1 MFKYVKTILK
11 YLFIVFIASCSW
23 TGMTRAN
30 VTVTS
35 TSVDVIQQNTP
46 QQGDTSTVTTT
57 TTNTTTTTTVPGYN
71 QNVVSEQTTKTGDV
85 LTNSTFGTGGTY
97 SDDGWTMTGYDSHHG
112 GEAANYGGGNA
123 PGGSWATGL
132 DSKAEQSIS
141 VKDDGGL
148 TQAEI
153 NNGFKSELS
162 ADIWYWH
169 NYGSNTTTMTQTITG
184 ASGNVTTQERIISGK
199 NASNTNNI
207 FVNYSD
213 TYINTGNTET
223 DYTIKVTIFNAGTGY
238 HGGHWGPDID
248 DVELDIE
255 YNEITT
261 QWVAP
266 VTTSNTVITES
277 VSTAVVFCWEKTPS
291 TCPDEGITDITD
303 DIFDDLETVED
314 TIEER
319 FEEEDAYFDTEI
331 EFFEEEVYVIE
342 DEAFEETFE
351 TSIVEE
357 DIEDMFAGVFD
368 GMEMGDIFDF
378 FETDNDMGSVDD
390 LNIEEETFTEMGFEE
405 PPMMEEFEEMSTELY
420 EELDMPM
427 DMFEALPPP
436 PMMETEMDMEMDM
449 YEELPPPPTMIET
462 EVDMDIDETQTTT
475 FQVIGEKPDMETGMD
490 IETEMDMDMDE
501 QPSTMTFESSVG
513 DDEMDMDMDEQPS
526 TMTFES
532 NVASNESE
540 EFDSN
545 ESVETEDLVSDASE
559 EMGEEPMVEEKP
571 TTQTFTSM
579 TNEEEVVEE
588 KPTTTEDN
596 LIAEADEVTE
606 EMPTETTE
614 ESIESEPIAKSDSVE
629 EEVDSPTEEK
639 EEKSTLISKK
649 ESNEEEDKPK
659 DKKSD
664 TTTSKVKVIDKTKT
678 KTTISNAEEQK
689 QQKVELKLDIDK
701 LTEKIEEKVA
711 DVNKQLVAV
720 SYIVSEVMVKNQ
732 PNITEAYK
740 NRNSRFFDNRQL
752 YKNQSKIYEDNNVM
766 LGEYNYSIYEK
777 ENTVL
782 VAMSGED
789 GMLKY
794 QTNLNNAVN
803 KRQQLEREL
812 YILKTKS
819 LKR

>member
-1 MFKYVKTILK
+1 MFNYLIKTILK
-11 YLFIVFIASCSW
+11 YLGIVFIIFW
-23 TGMTRAN
+23 LTTGISQSN
-30 VTVTS
+30 VTSTS
-35 TSVDVIQQNTP
+35 TSVDVVQQNTP
-46 QQGDTSTVTTT
+46 QQGDITTTTTT

-71 QNVVSEQTTKTGDV
+71 QNVVSEQTTQTGNV
-85 LTNSTFGTGGTY
+85 LTNSTFGTGSSY
-97 SDDGWTMTGYDSHHG
+97 SDDGWTITGFDSGHYGLSSGGGNTPGGSFASGYDS
-112 GEAANYGGGNA
+112 
-123 PGGSWATGL
+123 
-132 DSKAEQSIS
+132 KIEQSIS
-141 VKDDGGL
+141 VKDDGEL

-153 NNGFKSELS
+153 NNGFSSELS
-162 ADIWYWH
+162 ADIWYW
-169 NYGSNTTTMTQTITG
+169 NDTTNTTTMKQTITG
-184 ASGNVTTQERIISGK
+184 ASGSVTTQERIISGK
-199 NASNTNNI
+199 NLSNSGNV
-207 FVNYSD
+207 FVNYTD
-213 TYINTGNTET
+213 TYINNGNTET
-223 DYTIKVTIFNAGTGY
+223 DYTIKVTINNSGLNY
-238 HGGHWGPDID
+238 NGHWGPDID
-248 DVELDIE
+248 DIELDIE
-255 YNEITT
+255 YNEITS
-261 QWVAP
+261 QWVEP
-266 VTTSNTVITES
+266 VTTSSTVITES
-277 VSTAVVFCWEKTPS
+277 VSTAVVFCWEQTPS

-303 DIFDDLETVED
+303 DIFEDLEIVED
-314 TIEER
+314 SIEEK
-319 FEEEDAYFDTEI
+319 FEEKDVYVDTEI
-331 EFFEEEVYVIE
+331 EFFEEEVYLKE
-342 DEAFEETFE
+342 DEVFEETFE

-368 GMEMGDIFDF
+368 GMEMGDMFDF
-378 FETDNDMGSVDD
+378 FETDKDMGSVDD
-390 LNIEEETFTEMGFEE
+390 LDIKEETFTEMEFEE

-427 DMFEALPPP
+427 DM
-436 PMMETEMDMEMDM
+436 
-449 YEELPPPPTMIET
+449 YEELPPPPTMET
-462 EVDMDIDETQTTT
+462 EV
-475 FQVIGEKPDMETGMD
+475 
-490 IETEMDMDMDE
+490 DMDMDE

-513 DDEMDMDMDEQPS
+513 DDEMEMDMDEQPS

-559 EMGEEPMVEEKP
+559 EMSEEPMVEEQS

-639 EEKSTLISKK
+639 EEKSTLISKE
-649 ESNEEEDKPK
+649 ESDEEEDKPK

-664 TTTSKVKVIDKTKT
+664 TTTSKVKSIDKAKTKT
-678 KTTISNAEEQK
+678 KIVKAEEQK
-689 QQKVELKLDIDK
+689 QQKVELKLDVDK
-701 LTEKIEEKVA
+701 LTAKIEEKVA

-720 SYIVSEVMVKNQ
+720 NYIVSQVMVKNQ

-740 NRNSRFFDNRQL
+740 NINGRFFDNRQL
-752 YKNQSKIYEDNNVM
+752 YKNQSDVYQNNNVM
-766 LGEYNYSIYEK
+766 LGEYNHSIYEK

-794 QTNLNNAVN
+794 QTELNNAVN

-812 YILKTKS
+812 YILQTQ
-819 LKR
+819 KR

>member
-1 MFKYVKTILK
+1 MFNYLIKTILK
-11 YLFIVFIASCSW
+11 YLGIVFIIFW
-23 TGMTRAN
+23 LTTGISQSN
-30 VTVTS
+30 VTSTS
-35 TSVDVIQQNTP
+35 TSVDVVQQNTP
-46 QQGDTSTVTTT
+46 QQGDITTTTTT

-71 QNVVSEQTTKTGDV
+71 QNVVSEQTTQTGNV
-85 LTNSTFGTGGTY
+85 LTNSTFGTGSSY
-97 SDDGWTMTGYDSHHG
+97 SDDGWTITGFDSGHYGLSSGGGNTPGGSFASGYDS
-112 GEAANYGGGNA
+112 
-123 PGGSWATGL
+123 
-132 DSKAEQSIS
+132 KIEQSIS
-141 VKDDGGL
+141 VKDDGEL

-153 NNGFKSELS
+153 NNGFSSELS
-162 ADIWYWH
+162 ADIWYW
-169 NYGSNTTTMTQTITG
+169 NDTTNTTTMKQTITG
-184 ASGNVTTQERIISGK
+184 ASGSVTTQERIISGK
-199 NASNTNNI
+199 NLSNSGNV
-207 FVNYSD
+207 FVNYTD
-213 TYINTGNTET
+213 TYINNGNTET
-223 DYTIKVTIFNAGTGY
+223 DYTIKVTINNSGLNY
-238 HGGHWGPDID
+238 NGHWGPDID
-248 DVELDIE
+248 DIELDIE
-255 YNEITT
+255 YNEITS
-261 QWVAP
+261 QWVEP
-266 VTTSNTVITES
+266 VTTSSTVITES
-277 VSTAVVFCWEKTPS
+277 VSTAVVFCWEQTPS

-303 DIFDDLETVED
+303 DIFEDLEIVED
-314 TIEER
+314 SIEEK
-319 FEEEDAYFDTEI
+319 FEEKDVYVDTEI
-331 EFFEEEVYVIE
+331 EFFEEEVYLKE
-342 DEAFEETFE
+342 DEVFEETFE

-368 GMEMGDIFDF
+368 GMEMGDMFDF
-378 FETDNDMGSVDD
+378 FETDKDMGSVDD
-390 LNIEEETFTEMGFEE
+390 LDIKEETFTEMEFEE

-427 DMFEALPPP
+427 DM
-436 PMMETEMDMEMDM
+436 
-449 YEELPPPPTMIET
+449 YEELPPPPTMET
-462 EVDMDIDETQTTT
+462 EV
-475 FQVIGEKPDMETGMD
+475 
-490 IETEMDMDMDE
+490 DMDMDE

-513 DDEMDMDMDEQPS
+513 DDEMEMDMDEQPS

-559 EMGEEPMVEEKP
+559 EMSEEPMVEEQS

-579 TNEEEVVEE
+579 TSEEEVVEE

-639 EEKSTLISKK
+639 EEKSTLISKE
-649 ESNEEEDKPK
+649 ESDEEEDKPK

-664 TTTSKVKVIDKTKT
+664 TTTSKVKSIDKAKTKT
-678 KTTISNAEEQK
+678 KIVKAEEQK
-689 QQKVELKLDIDK
+689 QQKVELKLDVDK
-701 LTEKIEEKVA
+701 LTAKIEEKVA

-720 SYIVSEVMVKNQ
+720 NYIVSQVMVKNQ

-740 NRNSRFFDNRQL
+740 NINGRFFDNRQL
-752 YKNQSKIYEDNNVM
+752 YKNQSDVYQNNNVM
-766 LGEYNYSIYEK
+766 LNEYNHSIYEK

-794 QTNLNNAVN
+794 QTELNNAVN

-812 YILKTKS
+812 YILQTQ
-819 LKR
+819 KR

>member
-1 MFKYVKTILK
+1 MFNYLIKTILK
-11 YLFIVFIASCSW
+11 YLGIVFIIFW
-23 TGMTRAN
+23 LTTGISQSN
-30 VTVTS
+30 VTSTS
-35 TSVDVIQQNTP
+35 TSVDVVQQNTP
-46 QQGDTSTVTTT
+46 QQGDITTTTTT

-71 QNVVSEQTTKTGDV
+71 QNVVSEQTTQTGNV
-85 LTNSTFGTGGTY
+85 LTNSSFGTGSSY
-97 SDDGWTMTGYDSHHG
+97 SDDGWTITGFDSGHYGLSSGGGNTPGGSFASGYDS
-112 GEAANYGGGNA
+112 
-123 PGGSWATGL
+123 
-132 DSKAEQSIS
+132 KIEQSIS
-141 VKDDGGL
+141 VKDDGEL

-153 NNGFKSELS
+153 NNGFSSELS
-162 ADIWYWH
+162 ADIWYW
-169 NYGSNTTTMTQTITG
+169 NDTTNTTTMKQTITG
-184 ASGNVTTQERIISGK
+184 ASGSVTTQERIISGK
-199 NASNTNNI
+199 NLSNSGNV
-207 FVNYSD
+207 FVNYTD
-213 TYINTGNTET
+213 TYINNGNTET
-223 DYTIKVTIFNAGTGY
+223 DYTIKVTINNSGLNY
-238 HGGHWGPDID
+238 NGHWGPDID
-248 DVELDIE
+248 DIELDIE
-255 YNEITT
+255 YNEITS
-261 QWVAP
+261 QWVEP
-266 VTTSNTVITES
+266 VTTSSTVITES
-277 VSTAVVFCWEKTPS
+277 VSTAVVFCWEQTPS

-303 DIFDDLETVED
+303 DIFEDLEIVED
-314 TIEER
+314 SIEEK
-319 FEEEDAYFDTEI
+319 FEEKDVYVDTEI
-331 EFFEEEVYVIE
+331 EFFEEEVYLKE
-342 DEAFEETFE
+342 DEVFEETFE

-368 GMEMGDIFDF
+368 GMEMGDMFDF
-378 FETDNDMGSVDD
+378 FETDKDMGSVDD
-390 LNIEEETFTEMGFEE
+390 LDIKEETFTEMEFEE

-427 DMFEALPPP
+427 DM
-436 PMMETEMDMEMDM
+436 
-449 YEELPPPPTMIET
+449 YEELPPPPTMET
-462 EVDMDIDETQTTT
+462 EV
-475 FQVIGEKPDMETGMD
+475 
-490 IETEMDMDMDE
+490 DMDMDE

-513 DDEMDMDMDEQPS
+513 DDEMEMDMDEQPS

-559 EMGEEPMVEEKP
+559 EMSEEPMVEEQS

-614 ESIESEPIAKSDSVE
+614 EPIESEPIAKSDSVE

-639 EEKSTLISKK
+639 EEKSTLISKE
-649 ESNEEEDKPK
+649 ESDEEEDKPK

-664 TTTSKVKVIDKTKT
+664 TTTSKVKSIDKAKTKT
-678 KTTISNAEEQK
+678 KIVKAEEQK
-689 QQKVELKLDIDK
+689 QQKVELKLDVDK
-701 LTEKIEEKVA
+701 LTAKIEEKVA

-720 SYIVSEVMVKNQ
+720 NYIVSQVMVKNQ

-740 NRNSRFFDNRQL
+740 NINGRFFDNRQL
-752 YKNQSKIYEDNNVM
+752 YKNQSDVYQNNNVM
-766 LGEYNYSIYEK
+766 LGEYNHSIYEK

-794 QTNLNNAVN
+794 QTELNNAVN

-812 YILKTKS
+812 YILQTQ
-819 LKR
+819 KR

>member
-1 MFKYVKTILK
+1 MFNYLIKTILK
-11 YLFIVFIASCSW
+11 YLGIVFIIFW
-23 TGMTRAN
+23 LTTGISQSN
-30 VTVTS
+30 VTSTS
-35 TSVDVIQQNTP
+35 TSVDVVQQNTP
-46 QQGDTSTVTTT
+46 QQGDITTTTTT

-71 QNVVSEQTTKTGDV
+71 QNVVSEQTTQTGNV
-85 LTNSTFGTGGTY
+85 LTNSTFGTGSSY
-97 SDDGWTMTGYDSHHG
+97 SDDGWTITGFDSGHYGLSSGGGNTPGGSFASGYDS
-112 GEAANYGGGNA
+112 
-123 PGGSWATGL
+123 
-132 DSKAEQSIS
+132 KIEQSIS
-141 VKDDGGL
+141 VKDDGEL

-153 NNGFKSELS
+153 NNGFSSELS
-162 ADIWYWH
+162 ADIWYW
-169 NYGSNTTTMTQTITG
+169 NDTTNTTTMKQTITG
-184 ASGNVTTQERIISGK
+184 ASGSVTTQERIISGK
-199 NASNTNNI
+199 NLSNSGNV
-207 FVNYSD
+207 FVNYTD
-213 TYINTGNTET
+213 TYINNGNTET
-223 DYTIKVTIFNAGTGY
+223 DYTIKVTINNSGLNY
-238 HGGHWGPDID
+238 NGHWGPDID
-248 DVELDIE
+248 DIELDIE
-255 YNEITT
+255 YNEITS
-261 QWVAP
+261 QWVEP
-266 VTTSNTVITES
+266 VTTSSTVITES
-277 VSTAVVFCWEKTPS
+277 VSTAVVFCWEQTPS

-303 DIFDDLETVED
+303 DIFEDLEIVED
-314 TIEER
+314 SIEEK
-319 FEEEDAYFDTEI
+319 FEEKDVYVDTEI
-331 EFFEEEVYVIE
+331 EFFEEEVYLKE
-342 DEAFEETFE
+342 DEVFEETFE

-368 GMEMGDIFDF
+368 GMEMGDMFDF
-378 FETDNDMGSVDD
+378 FETDKDMGSVDD
-390 LNIEEETFTEMGFEE
+390 LDIKEETFTEMEFEE

-427 DMFEALPPP
+427 DM
-436 PMMETEMDMEMDM
+436 
-449 YEELPPPPTMIET
+449 YEELPPPPTMET
-462 EVDMDIDETQTTT
+462 EV
-475 FQVIGEKPDMETGMD
+475 
-490 IETEMDMDMDE
+490 DMDMDE

-513 DDEMDMDMDEQPS
+513 DDEMEMDMDEQPS

-559 EMGEEPMVEEKP
+559 EMSEEPMVEEQS

-639 EEKSTLISKK
+639 EEKSTLISKE
-649 ESNEEEDKPK
+649 ESDEEEDKPK

-664 TTTSKVKVIDKTKT
+664 TTTSKVKSIDKAKTKT
-678 KTTISNAEEQK
+678 KIVKAEEQK
-689 QQKVELKLDIDK
+689 QQKVELKLDVDK
-701 LTEKIEEKVA
+701 LTAKIEEKVA

-720 SYIVSEVMVKNQ
+720 NYIVSQVMVKNQ

-740 NRNSRFFDNRQL
+740 NINGRFFDNRQL
-752 YKNQSKIYEDNNVM
+752 YKNQSDVYQNNNVM
-766 LGEYNYSIYEK
+766 LGEYNHSIYEK

-794 QTNLNNAVN
+794 QTELNSAVN

-812 YILKTKS
+812 YILQTQ
-819 LKR
+819 KR

>member
-1 MFKYVKTILK
+1 MFNYLIKTILK
-11 YLFIVFIASCSW
+11 YLGIVFIIFW
-23 TGMTRAN
+23 LTTGISQSN
-30 VTVTS
+30 VTSTS
-35 TSVDVIQQNTP
+35 TSVDVVQQNTP
-46 QQGDTSTVTTT
+46 QQGDITTTTTT

-71 QNVVSEQTTKTGDV
+71 QNVVSEQTTQTGNV
-85 LTNSTFGTGGTY
+85 LTNSTFGTGSSY
-97 SDDGWTMTGYDSHHG
+97 SDDGWTITGFDSGHYGLSSGGGNTPGGSFASGYDS
-112 GEAANYGGGNA
+112 
-123 PGGSWATGL
+123 
-132 DSKAEQSIS
+132 KIEQSIS
-141 VKDDGGL
+141 VKDDGEL

-153 NNGFKSELS
+153 NNGFSSELS
-162 ADIWYWH
+162 ADIWYW
-169 NYGSNTTTMTQTITG
+169 NDTTNTTTMKQTITG
-184 ASGNVTTQERIISGK
+184 ASGSVTTQERIISGK
-199 NASNTNNI
+199 NLSNSGNV
-207 FVNYSD
+207 FVNYTD
-213 TYINTGNTET
+213 TYINNGNTET
-223 DYTIKVTIFNAGTGY
+223 DYTIKVTINNSGLNY
-238 HGGHWGPDID
+238 NGHWGPDID
-248 DVELDIE
+248 DIELDIE
-255 YNEITT
+255 YNEITS
-261 QWVAP
+261 QWVEP
-266 VTTSNTVITES
+266 VTTSSTVITES
-277 VSTAVVFCWEKTPS
+277 VSTAVVFCWEQTPS

-303 DIFDDLETVED
+303 DIFEDLEIVED
-314 TIEER
+314 SIEEK
-319 FEEEDAYFDTEI
+319 FEEKDVYVDTEI
-331 EFFEEEVYVIE
+331 EFFEEEVYLKE
-342 DEAFEETFE
+342 DEVFEETFE

-368 GMEMGDIFDF
+368 GMEMGDMFDF
-378 FETDNDMGSVDD
+378 FETDKDMGSVDD
-390 LNIEEETFTEMGFEE
+390 LDIKEETFTEMEFEE

-427 DMFEALPPP
+427 DM
-436 PMMETEMDMEMDM
+436 
-449 YEELPPPPTMIET
+449 YEELPPPPTMET
-462 EVDMDIDETQTTT
+462 EV
-475 FQVIGEKPDMETGMD
+475 
-490 IETEMDMDMDE
+490 DMDMDE

-513 DDEMDMDMDEQPS
+513 DDEMEMDMDEQPS

-559 EMGEEPMVEEKP
+559 EMSEEPMVEEQS

-639 EEKSTLISKK
+639 EEKSTLISKE
-649 ESNEEEDKPK
+649 ESDEEEDKPK

-664 TTTSKVKVIDKTKT
+664 TTTSKVKSIDKAKTKT
-678 KTTISNAEEQK
+678 KIVKAEEQK
-689 QQKVELKLDIDK
+689 QQKVELKLDVDK
-701 LTEKIEEKVA
+701 LTAKIEEKVA

-720 SYIVSEVMVKNQ
+720 NYIVSQVMVKNQ

-740 NRNSRFFDNRQL
+740 NINGRFFDNRQL
-752 YKNQSKIYEDNNVM
+752 YKNQSDVYQNNNVM
-766 LGEYNYSIYEK
+766 LNEYNHSIYEK

-794 QTNLNNAVN
+794 QTELNNAVN

-812 YILKTKS
+812 YILQTQ
-819 LKR
+819 KR

>member
-1 MFKYVKTILK
+1 MFNYLIKTILK
-11 YLFIVFIASCSW
+11 YLGIVFIIFW
-23 TGMTRAN
+23 LTTGISQSN
-30 VTVTS
+30 VTSTS
-35 TSVDVIQQNTP
+35 TSVDVVQQNTP
-46 QQGDTSTVTTT
+46 QQGDITTTTTT

-71 QNVVSEQTTKTGDV
+71 QNVVSEQTTQTGNV
-85 LTNSTFGTGGTY
+85 LTNSTFGTGSSY
-97 SDDGWTMTGYDSHHG
+97 SDDGWTITGFDSGHYGLSSGGGNTPGGSFASGYDS
-112 GEAANYGGGNA
+112 
-123 PGGSWATGL
+123 
-132 DSKAEQSIS
+132 KIEQSIS
-141 VKDDGGL
+141 VKDDGEL

-153 NNGFKSELS
+153 NNGFSSELS
-162 ADIWYWH
+162 ADIWYW
-169 NYGSNTTTMTQTITG
+169 NDTTNTTTMKQTITG
-184 ASGNVTTQERIISGK
+184 ASGSVTTQERIISGK
-199 NASNTNNI
+199 NLSNSGNV
-207 FVNYSD
+207 FVNYTD
-213 TYINTGNTET
+213 TYINNGNTET
-223 DYTIKVTIFNAGTGY
+223 DYTIKVTINNSGLNY
-238 HGGHWGPDID
+238 NGHWGPDID
-248 DVELDIE
+248 DIELDIE
-255 YNEITT
+255 YNEITS
-261 QWVAP
+261 QWVEP
-266 VTTSNTVITES
+266 VTTSSTVITES
-277 VSTAVVFCWEKTPS
+277 VSTAVVFCWEQTPS

-303 DIFDDLETVED
+303 DIFEDLEIVED
-314 TIEER
+314 SIEEK
-319 FEEEDAYFDTEI
+319 FEEKDVYVDTEI
-331 EFFEEEVYVIE
+331 EFFEEEVYLKE
-342 DEAFEETFE
+342 DEVFEETFE

-368 GMEMGDIFDF
+368 GMEMGDMFDF
-378 FETDNDMGSVDD
+378 FETDKDMGSVDD
-390 LNIEEETFTEMGFEE
+390 LDIKEETFTEMEFEE

-427 DMFEALPPP
+427 DM
-436 PMMETEMDMEMDM
+436 
-449 YEELPPPPTMIET
+449 YEELPPPPTMET
-462 EVDMDIDETQTTT
+462 EVDMDI
-475 FQVIGEKPDMETGMD
+475 
-490 IETEMDMDMDE
+490 DE

-513 DDEMDMDMDEQPS
+513 DDEMEMDMDEQPS

-559 EMGEEPMVEEKP
+559 EMSEEPMVEEQS

-639 EEKSTLISKK
+639 EEKSTLISKE
-649 ESNEEEDKPK
+649 ESDEEEDKPK

-664 TTTSKVKVIDKTKT
+664 TTTSKVKSIDKAKTKT
-678 KTTISNAEEQK
+678 KIVKAEEQK
-689 QQKVELKLDIDK
+689 QQKVELKLDVDK
-701 LTEKIEEKVA
+701 LTAKIEEKVA

-720 SYIVSEVMVKNQ
+720 NYIVSQVMVKNQ

-740 NRNSRFFDNRQL
+740 NINGRFFDNRQL
-752 YKNQSKIYEDNNVM
+752 YKNQSDVYQNNNVM
-766 LGEYNYSIYEK
+766 LGEYNHSIYEK

-794 QTNLNNAVN
+794 QTELNNAVN

-812 YILKTKS
+812 YILQTQ
-819 LKR
+819 KR